1 MMDHSS
7 RDDTSTDDARLRAL
21 GEKLEARRTVE
32 AADTRRAEDTSNK
45 AVGLKYASEFAGAI
59 IVATGLG
66 YFLDQFAGTSPW
78 GLLGGLALG
87 TAAGMYSIVQSARRG
102 MDQ

>member
-1 MMDHSS
+1 MDQFS

-32 AADTRRAEDTSNK
+32 AADTQSAENGSST

-59 IVATGLG
+59 IVAAGLG
-66 YFLDQFAGTSPW
+66 YFLDQFAGISPW

-87 TAAGMYSIVQSARRG
+87 TAAGMYSIVQSARRE